1 MFNGKYTHINEIME
15 RVHRDYG
22 FSDIFED
29 EVKERVWDCIG
40 YFGRNEVLVP
50 LVDEVIITDNRG
62 ILPPDVYH
70 FIGCRDKNTKTPLL
84 PTTDRFF
91 MKNFV
96 NTGAISQAIVQ
107 GQSINITTT
116 GLGDNLVEELDASTL
131 MLEFVPTY
139 DATINAEWTYFIQ
152 DGYIFTHRDDLTL
165 EVAYIAFPMWEDMT
179 PKIPDDPKVIRMVIL
194 HIAERLAL
202 RLYTK
207 YRTNADRIFWKDI
220 QDELDFAVGSAS
232 NRMKMVGEDGMESIK
247 RSLHRLVPKPNQWT
261 NGFRELNRG
270 EQLNKM

>member
-29 EVKERVWDCIG
+29 EVKEWVWDCIG

-139 DATINAEWTYFIQ
+139 DATINAEWAYFIQ

-179 PKIPDDPKVIRMVIL
+179 PKIPDDAKVIRMVTI
-194 HIAERLAL
+194 HIAERIAM
-202 RLYTK
+202 RLWMQDK
-207 YRTNADRIFWKDI
+207 LSKQKLDDI
-220 QDELDFAVGSAS
+220 RDELSWAVGSAA
-232 NRMKMVGEDGMESIK
+232 NKMKLVGEDGMESIK
-247 RSLHRLVPKPNQWT
+247 KSLFRFVPKPNQWT